1 MVQRKKKIIRKK
13 ISKKKGSLWSNI
25 FRLFAILFLLFLLIF
40 SVCTVGYVIFFRTVF
55 AQEIL
60 PSIKSAIVFEEPNPP
75 EPVELVVERPDIQEP
90 DLPTVAI
97 SLPRVAIIIDDMG
110 HHELLGEELLALPIE
125 LTYSFLPFAPHT
137 RKLEGLAYRAGKTV
151 LLHLPLQ
158 PKGNKWDPGPGAL
171 KIEDLVEVQKSK
183 FEKCL
188 EEVPH
193 AVGVNNH
200 MGSLYTENQ
209 LAMTRL
215 IWEIGDRALFFVD
228 SYTSSKSVGL
238 PIAQRLNVESARRH
252 VFLDNILDKKK
263 ICVQL
268 DKLIHIAE
276 RNGVGIGI
284 AHPHRETVEALNSCG
299 EDYKTRVQYVSIENV
314 VY

>member
-13 ISKKKGSLWSNI
+13 VSQKKGSLWGNI
-25 FRLFAILFLLFLLIF
+25 FRLFALIFLLFILIF
-40 SVCTVGYVIFFRTVF
+40 SVSTVGYVIFFRTVF

-60 PSIKSAIVFEEPNPP
+60 PSIKSAIVFEEPDPP
-75 EPVELVVERPDIQEP
+75 EPVEHVVEEKNIQEP
-90 DLPTVAI
+90 DLPTVVI
-97 SLPRVAIIIDDMG
+97 TLPRVAIIIDDMG

-125 LTYSFLPFAPHT
+125 LNYSFLPYAPYT
-137 RKLEGLAYRAGKTV
+137 RKLERLAHRAEKTV

-171 KIEDLVEVQKSK
+171 TTVDLPQVQKNK
-183 FEKCL
+183 LEKCL

-193 AVGVNNH
+193 AIGVNNH

-215 IWEIGDRALFFVD
+215 IWEIGDRNLFFVD

-238 PIAQRLNVESARRH
+238 PIAQRLDVKSARRN

-263 ICVQL
+263 ICAQL
-268 DKLIHIAE
+268 DKLINIAE
-276 RNGVGIGI
+276 RRGVGIGI
-284 AHPHRETVEALNSCG
+284 AHPHRETVEALRSCG
-299 EDYKTRVQYVSIENV
+299 DDYRARIQYVSIEDV